1 MGGNCIVA
9 CAVAFS
15 AQLEISFCNWKI
27 YLTSLCESSYK
38 PVYAN
43 PALIRTFVA
52 APLKISLFQ
61 SEIVR
66 IKLYFVYHVSIYVA
80 SYKRNR
86 IVSWWRGFCSN
97 IGSLRPCRYENYEG
111 SLHNAFTGTTERDCK
126 QKNRY
131 YNGRTAVMTRWRGR
145 NNTDAWTRLGFYT
158 NFCWQECRYSQG
170 FCHENSYKSRV
181 RINKLMRKFV

>member
-1 MGGNCIVA
+1 MPATGTTKSSGYVLCVPICVALRRIFFGSIPCGG
-9 CAVAFS
+9 
-15 AQLEISFCNWKI
+15 
-27 YLTSLCESSYK
+27 

-170 FCHENSYKSRV
+170 FCHESSYKSRV
-181 RINKLMRKFV
+181 RIISLMRKFV